1 MRRGLAI
8 FLITVI
14 TIVVFLVHQVY
25 TLLTL
30 LVEDGSADAIHSAEI
45 PAPNS
50 PLIDKMPQYIPK
62 IIHQT
67 YINDSVPELWR
78 EAQKSCVDLHEDY
91 EYKMWTDAKSRE
103 LVATEYPWFLNTFDN
118 YSHPIQRA
126 DAIRYFVLAHFGGIY
141 IDLDDGCNR
150 RLDPLLSYS
159 AWVRRTAPTGISNDA
174 MGATPQHPFFLTVI
188 EALRAYDKDW
198 GLPYITVM
206 YSTGPLFLSV
216 IWKKYMSSGRNIGEG
231 ASGGRVRILMK
242 DEYNRFP
249 WSFFSH
255 HQGSSWHGKD
265 ARFIFWMGSHWMM
278 LTLMGFL
285 LAGVVGVGAWWAWN
299 RALLLGQQRKN
310 KRREGG
316 MWERAM
322 GWSWRRGGKGGYEL
336 AERHEV

>member
-1 MRRGLAI
+1 
-8 FLITVI
+8 
-14 TIVVFLVHQVY
+14 
-25 TLLTL
+25 
-30 LVEDGSADAIHSAEI
+30 
-45 PAPNS
+45 
-50 PLIDKMPQYIPK
+50 
-62 IIHQT
+62 
-67 YINDSVPELWR
+67 
-78 EAQKSCVDLHEDY
+78 
-91 EYKMWTDAKSRE
+91 
-103 LVATEYPWFLNTFDN
+103 
-118 YSHPIQRA
+118 
-126 DAIRYFVLAHFGGIY
+126 
-141 IDLDDGCNR
+141 
-150 RLDPLLSYS
+150 
-159 AWVRRTAPTGISNDA
+159 

-216 IWKKYMSSGRNIGEG
+216 IWKKYMSSGRNIGDG

-299 RALLLGQQRKN
+299 RALLLGQQGKN